1 VIKSINITNQSCCGV
16 LYSLE
21 FVYLI
26 GGQTIQEETV
36 TIVESTRNE
45 SINKNLC
52 SIKADS

>member
-1 VIKSINITNQSCCGV
+1 MYFIQRRGDVIKSINITNQSCCGV

-26 GGQTIQEETV
+26 GGQTIQETV

-45 SINKNLC
+45 S
-52 SIKADS
+52 